1 MSEIQFF
8 TLEKRQIIYTFVKNT
23 VIMNN
28 IKINRGLNIKL
39 KGMAD
44 KSISDTKLSAL
55 FAVKPPDFL
64 GLAPKLSVKVGHE
77 VKAGTVIFFD
87 KNRPEI
93 KFTSPVSGKI
103 YAIERGARRKILE
116 VVIESNNKQEYE
128 AFKKGDPNKMS
139 KEDIVENLLNS
150 GIWPFFKQ
158 RPYGTV
164 ANPESTPKSI
174 FISAFD
180 SAPLGVDYNYVMQNE
195 GKMLQIGID
204 TLKQL
209 TTGKIHLGIDGSEAT
224 IDAFKSL
231 KNVEIT
237 SYTGKHPAGLVGTHI
252 AKKDPINKG
261 EVVWQLNPQ
270 DVVVIGRLF
279 SEGKFCASRTIAL
292 VGSEVSK
299 PQYYKTMLGAKIS
312 SIIGDLVSN
321 DNVRYISG
329 NVLTGTKVH
338 KEGYLGFYDSSISVI
353 PEGNH
358 FQFFGW
364 ITPNFHKFSISKTY
378 FSWLMPNK
386 EYTLDTNFNGGQRA
400 FVVTGQYEK
409 VVPLDIYP
417 VELLKAC
424 ITKDIDK
431 MEQLGIYEVLEE
443 DFALCDYVCTSKQET
458 QEILRKGLDLMIKE
472 VG

>member
-1 MSEIQFF
+1 
-8 TLEKRQIIYTFVKNT
+8 
-23 VIMNN
+23 MNN

-39 KGMAD
+39 KGTAE
-44 KSISDTKLSAL
+44 KSISNAKLSAL
-55 FAVKPPDFL
+55 FAVKPPDFS
-64 GLAPKLSVKVGHE
+64 GLTPKLAVKVGYD
-77 VKAGTVIFFD
+77 VKAGTVLFFD
-87 KNRPEI
+87 KNRPEV
-93 KFTSPVSGKI
+93 KFSSPVSGKV

-116 VVIESNNKQEYE
+116 VVIESDNKQEYE
-128 AFKKGDPNKMS
+128 TFTKGNPKDMS
-139 KEDIVENLLNS
+139 REDIVTNLLNS
-150 GIWPFFKQ
+150 GVWPFIKQ
-158 RPYGTV
+158 RPYGTI
-164 ANPESTPKSI
+164 ANPEATPKSI

-180 SAPLGVDYNYVMQNE
+180 SAPLGVDYNFLLKDE
-195 GKMLQIGID
+195 GEMFQKGID
-204 TLKQL
+204 VLKQL
-209 TTGKIHLGIDGSEAT
+209 TTGTVHLGVDGSET
-224 IDAFKSL
+224 IIEPFKSL
-231 KNVEIT
+231 EDVEIT
-237 SYTGKHPAGLVGTHI
+237 AYTGKHPAGLVGTHI

-261 EVVWQLNPQ
+261 EIIWQVNPQ
-270 DVVVIGRLF
+270 DVLIIGRLF
-279 SEGKFCASRTIAL
+279 SEGKFDAHKTIAL

-299 PQYYKTMLGAKIS
+299 PQYFNTIMGAEIS
-312 SIIGDLVSN
+312 SIIGNLVSN

-329 NVLTGTKVH
+329 NVLTGNKVE
-338 KEGYLGFYDSSISVI
+338 KEGYLGFYDSMVSII

-364 ITPNFHKFSISKTY
+364 ITPNFHKFSMSKTY

-386 EYTLDTNFNGGQRA
+386 EYVLDTNLNGGHRA

-458 QEILRKGLDLMIKE
+458 QSILRNGLDLMIKE